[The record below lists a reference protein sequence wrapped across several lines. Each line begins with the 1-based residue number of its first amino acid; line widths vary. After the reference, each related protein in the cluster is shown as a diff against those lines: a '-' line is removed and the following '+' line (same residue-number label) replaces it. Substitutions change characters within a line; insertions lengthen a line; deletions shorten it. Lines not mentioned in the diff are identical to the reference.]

1 MPLNLILFKD
11 KFGMTELPFQ
21 HSQTLSQRQNRA
33 LALAGVFQATQLTHM
48 TALTG
53 RQSIG
58 DNGNF
63 YFEQLIKASLN
74 IRPSLNKNCQTLD
87 FFNQLS
93 DISLGL
99 KTLEHSITQPFSTTP
114 KSKLPKFSSTKLP
127 MSYAMT
133 LLQLEKKVYSNPKF
147 VEIIEQSQQKIL
159 RQLSFFDNNYLHPS
173 IIANLAQTY
182 IETAGQINPRIM
194 VRGNAEAFKDSAH
207 TNRIRA
213 SLFTGLQ
220 LAHLWRQLGGSS
232 WGLIFSKKKL
242 LQDIQNLA
250 RLQYQLA

>member
-1 MPLNLILFKD
+1 
-11 KFGMTELPFQ
+11 MTELPFQ
-21 HSQTLSQRQNRA
+21 QPQTLSTRQNRA

-58 DNGNF
+58 ESGNF

-74 IRPSLNKNCQTLD
+74 IRPSGTCQCQTLA
-87 FFNQLS
+87 FFNQLA

-99 KTLEHSITQPFSTTP
+99 KTLENSINHPFNTSP
-114 KSKLPKFSSTKLP
+114 KSRLPKLANTKLP
-127 MSYAMT
+127 MNYAMA

-159 RQLSFFDNNYLHPS
+159 KQLSFFDNNYLHPS

-182 IETAGQINPRIM
+182 VETAGSINPRIM
-194 VRGNAEAFKDSAH
+194 VRGNAEAFKDSNH

-220 LAHLWRQLGGSS
+220 MAHLWRQLGGSS
-232 WGLIFSKKKL
+232 WGMIFSKRKL
-242 LQDIQNLA
+242 LQDIQDLA
-250 RLQYQLA
+250 RLQYQTV

>member
-1 MPLNLILFKD
+1 
-11 KFGMTELPFQ
+11 MTELPFQ
-21 HSQTLSQRQNRA
+21 QSPTLNIRQNRA

-58 DNGNF
+58 DSGNF

-74 IRPSLNKNCQTLD
+74 IRPSHNKSSQTLD
-87 FFNQLS
+87 FFNHLA

-99 KTLEHSITQPFSTTP
+99 KTLESSINQPFNTAP
-114 KSKLPKFSSTKLP
+114 KSRLPKLSNTKLP
-127 MSYAMT
+127 MSYAMA
-133 LLQLEKKVYSNPKF
+133 LLQLEKKVYSNPKY

-159 RQLSFFDNNYLHPS
+159 KQLSFFDHNYLHPS

-182 IETAGQINPRIM
+182 VDTAGQINPRIM

-220 LAHLWRQLGGSS
+220 MAHLWRQLGGSS
-232 WGLIFSKKKL
+232 WGMVFSKRKL
-242 LQDIQNLA
+242 LRDIQDLA
-250 RLQYQLA
+250 RLQYQVV

>member
-1 MPLNLILFKD
+1 
-11 KFGMTELPFQ
+11 MTELPFQ
-21 HSQTLSQRQNRA
+21 QPQTLNVRQNRT
-33 LALAGVFQATQLTHM
+33 LALAGVFQAAQLTHM

-58 DNGNF
+58 ESGNF
-63 YFEQLIKASLN
+63 YLEQLIKASLN
-74 IRPSLNKNCQTLD
+74 IRPSGKCSAQTLD
-87 FFNQLS
+87 FFNQLA

-99 KTLEHSITQPFSTTP
+99 KTLESSINQPFTTSP
-114 KSKLPKFSSTKLP
+114 TSRLPKLSSAKLP
-127 MSYAMT
+127 MSYAMA

-173 IIANLAQTY
+173 VIASLAQTY
-182 IETAGQINPRIM
+182 VDTAGQINPRIM
-194 VRGNAEAFKDSAH
+194 VRGNAEAFKDSSH

-220 LAHLWRQLGGSS
+220 MAHLWRQLGGSS
-232 WGLIFSKKKL
+232 WGMIFSKRKL
-242 LQDIQNLA
+242 LQDIQDLA
-250 RLQYQLA
+250 RLQYQVV